1 MLPHFLLNDFKNIKM
16 AQTKLKDVIVNTN
29 SDLPKVGS
37 GAVPFTLIAI
47 DLREVKLSDFAGKN
61 VVLNIFP
68 SIDTSTCATSVR
80 EFNKRAAVL
89 TNTVVLCISKDLPF
103 AYRRFCG
110 AEGID
115 KVISLSDYR
124 NEGFSKNYG
133 VELIDGNFKGLDA
146 RAIVVINEEGKV
158 VHTELV
164 PSISN
169 EPNYDEAIKAL
180 A

>member
-1 MLPHFLLNDFKNIKM
+1 M
-16 AQTKLKDVIVNTN
+16 AQTKLKDVTVNTN
-29 SDLPKVGS
+29 GDLPKIGS
-37 GAVPFTLIAI
+37 SAIPFKLTAI
-47 DLREVKLSDFAGKN
+47 DLKEITLGDFSEKN
-61 VVLNIFP
+61 VILNIFP

-80 EFNKRAAVL
+80 EFNKRASSL
-89 TNTVVLCISKDLPF
+89 PDTVVLCISKDLPF
-103 AYRRFCG
+103 AHRRFCG

-124 NEGFSKNYG
+124 NEGFSKDYG

-146 RAIVVINEEGKV
+146 RAIIVINKEGKI

-169 EPNYDEAIKAL
+169 EPNYEQAINSLKDV
-180 A
+180 